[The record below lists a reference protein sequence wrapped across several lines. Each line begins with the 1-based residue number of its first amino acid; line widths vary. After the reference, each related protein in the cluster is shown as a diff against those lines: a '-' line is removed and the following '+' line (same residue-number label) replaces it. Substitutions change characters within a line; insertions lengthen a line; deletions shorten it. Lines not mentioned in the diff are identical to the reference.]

1 MKYYI
6 IGFILLVLATFAG
19 LWLFDREPESPEE
32 EEVVVPEVID
42 TATEQEE
49 PSVFAKPPKDTQYW
63 QEPADTSQFEKKEDY
78 LVVGWDLLTKMKF
91 EERFHNEVNTYIPY
105 PIFHPSVKYLDG
117 KKIMVK
123 GYVIPIG
130 EVEDESLLVISAFP
144 YSNCFF
150 CGQAGP
156 ESVMEITLIDP
167 NREPFKMDAM
177 VIFKG
182 TLKLNDSDIYYL
194 NYILEDAVAVKQ

>member
-6 IGFILLVLATFAG
+6 IGFILLALATFAG
-19 LWLFDREPESPEE
+19 LWFFDGKPDVSEEKTEVELIEIDSAEATTKPSPF
-32 EEVVVPEVID
+32 
-42 TATEQEE
+42 
-49 PSVFAKPPKDTQYW
+49 SKPPKDTQYW
-63 QEPADTSQFEKKEDY
+63 EEPADTMQFEKQGEY

-91 EERFHNEVNTYIPY
+91 EERFHDEVNTYIPY

-123 GYVIPIG
+123 GYVIPLD
-130 EVEDESLLVISAFP
+130 EVQDQSLLVISAFP

-156 ESVMEITLIDP
+156 ESVMEITLRDP
-167 NREPFKMDAM
+167 TKKRFKMDAT
-177 VIFKG
+177 VTFKG

-194 NYILEDAVAVKQ
+194 NYILEDAVALSN